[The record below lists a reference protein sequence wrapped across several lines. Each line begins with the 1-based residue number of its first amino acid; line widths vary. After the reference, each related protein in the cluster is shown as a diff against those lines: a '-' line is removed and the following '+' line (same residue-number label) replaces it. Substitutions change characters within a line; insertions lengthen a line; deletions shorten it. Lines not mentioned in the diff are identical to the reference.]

1 MIKKSTIFLILT
13 FVFLG
18 LPKVVNGVS
27 FLNDWVALVLSLACL
42 GVAIWMNFKEVK
54 YKKIEDKEDKT

>member
-18 LPKVVNGVS
+18 LPRVVNGLS
-27 FLNDWVALVLSLACL
+27 FLNDWVALVGALACL
-42 GVAIWMNFKEVK
+42 GVAVWMNFREIKH
-54 YKKIEDKEDKT
+54 KKIENKENKT